1 MNTGSMR
8 SRAFFAF
15 PCRIVRRRLYH
26 LPNMA
31 LRPQERSTGRGG
43 LFRSR
48 TCERKVWNGS
58 WPTPFFLRLG
68 GIVPSRPR
76 ENWSWGRV
84 EILNGGEKV
93 TLTKAFF
100 AALSLVV
107 LATSASA
114 EVVCNREG
122 DCWHVR
128 EHAWIRP
135 EHELIIHPHDWKWE
149 EHERERYRWRE
160 HEGEGRGYWREGRWI
175 EIR

>member
-1 MNTGSMR
+1 MPVS
-8 SRAFFAF
+8 
-15 PCRIVRRRLYH
+15 V
-26 LPNMA
+26 A
-31 LRPQERSTGRGG
+31 LRKGVDDISRSHLHDSLAKAQSALSSTTCAGRGT

-48 TCERKVWNGS
+48 MCERKVWTGS

-68 GIVPSRPR
+68 GVVPSRPR
-76 ENWSWGRV
+76 GNWSWGRV

-100 AALSLVV
+100 ATLSLVV
-107 LATSASA
+107 MATSASA

-135 EHELIIHPHDWKWE
+135 EHGLTIYPHDWKWE

-160 HEGEGRGYWREGRWI
+160 HEGEGRGYWHEGRWI
-175 EIR
+175 EYR